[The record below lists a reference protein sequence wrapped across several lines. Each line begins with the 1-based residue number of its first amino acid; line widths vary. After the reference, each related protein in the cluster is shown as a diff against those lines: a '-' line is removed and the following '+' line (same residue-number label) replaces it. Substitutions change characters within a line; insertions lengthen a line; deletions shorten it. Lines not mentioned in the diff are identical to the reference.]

1 MVKQNLINR
10 SQAKNKLK
18 SHLESEDSIYKDQDN
33 RPFDTRTMKKPVLP
47 LFEKGDESRKVSYIF
62 RRIRFIRK
70 RKDDLDQLSYRNVW
84 EVV

>member
-18 SHLESEDSIYKDQDN
+18 SHLESEYSIYKDQDN

-47 LFEKGDESRKVSYIF
+47 LFEKGDESRNVSCVF
-62 RRIRFIRK
+62 GRTRPIRK
-70 RKDDLDQLSYRNVW
+70 RKGHFDQLSYRNVW